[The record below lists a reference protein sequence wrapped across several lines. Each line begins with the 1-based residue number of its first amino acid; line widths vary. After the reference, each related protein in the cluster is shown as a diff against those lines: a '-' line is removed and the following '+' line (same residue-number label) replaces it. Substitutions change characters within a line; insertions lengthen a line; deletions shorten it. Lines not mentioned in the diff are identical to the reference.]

1 MRQAIELTARNEPR
15 NPSRRAILAGVAG
28 AVLAAGAGGFPAAV
42 YAQSDITVDQFLAL
56 SERLTGANGLDAE
69 IAHALLGG
77 FLATGH
83 GADLERLVKSD
94 SSVPDLA
101 NAIVAAWYSGLYRG
115 AGGEAVAT
123 YTDALL
129 WTALTFTKP
138 MGYCG
143 GETGYWAD
151 PPET

>member
-1 MRQAIELTARNEPR
+1 MPQAIESTVRHEP
-15 NPSRRAILAGVAG
+15 PVPTRRAILAGVAASIVAVG
-28 AVLAAGAGGFPAAV
+28 ATGFPDAV
-42 YAQSDITVDQFLAL
+42 YAAAEVTTDQFLAL
-56 SERLTGANGLDAE
+56 SERLTGANDLDAD
-69 IAHALLGG
+69 IAATLLGG
-77 FLATGH
+77 FLATGY

-101 NAIVAAWYSGLYRG
+101 NAIVAAWYSGLYLD
-115 AGGEAVAT
+115 ADGEAVAT